1 MSIAV
6 SFRHTVR
13 IEWGVVETT
22 ESGTRSRTRAAI
34 LDAGI
39 ALLAED
45 GNASL
50 ADIAERADV
59 GRSTLH
65 RYFPER
71 SDLLRAVGREIM
83 QRVDLA
89 ITRADPES
97 GPFLEAIGR
106 LVDEMLEHGRIVG
119 FVYSDPTVLSDTS
132 LWEEALADVDDD
144 AVTRR
149 FAREEGSFRP
159 GITAHWA
166 SSVFWAL
173 LYSGWESMKAGTM
186 TRREAAD
193 AILTT
198 FAGGILRD
206 EAQPAAER

>member
-1 MSIAV
+1 M
-6 SFRHTVR
+6 
-13 IEWGVVETT
+13 ETS

-34 LDAGI
+34 LDAGV

-45 GNASL
+45 SNASL
-50 ADIAERADV
+50 GDIAERAEV

-71 SDLLRAVGREIM
+71 ADLLRAVGREALE
-83 QRVDLA
+83 RVDAA
-89 ITRADPES
+89 IERADPEH
-97 GPFLEAIGR
+97 GPFLEAIHR
-106 LVDEMLEHGRIVG
+106 LVDELLEHGRIIA
-119 FVYSDPTVLSDTS
+119 FVYSDPTVLSDTT
-132 LWEEALADVDDD
+132 LWEEALAEHDD

-149 FAREEGSFRP
+149 FAIEEASFRP

-173 LYSGWESMKAGTM
+173 LYSGWESTKAGTM
-186 TRREAAD
+186 SRREAAD

-198 FAGGILRD
+198 FSGGIMR
-206 EAQPAAER
+206 EHTN